1 VCENVFEVKCVGKF
15 YKVSWLRT
23 VTHFRICTVIFV
35 VVVVVVVIIIIII
48 IIKIIINCS

>member
-35 VVVVVVVIIIIII
+35 VVVVVVVVIIIIII
-48 IIKIIINCS
+48 IIIINCS